1 MKRYLAVLL
10 LIWNFGC
17 DSDKFES
24 EVMMPK
30 LFEEGMVIQR
40 DQKIS
45 VWGKGI
51 PTKKVRVSIAGLL
64 GSTEVNADST
74 WSIKLPASKAG
85 GPYVLEVNNTQI
97 KDVYIGD
104 VWLAGGQSN
113 MEWALKSAV
122 IGADQEI
129 EEGGFPKIRF
139 FKVPKSYSAKPL
151 NELEGGEWEVATP
164 ENMPDF
170 SAVAWFFAKRNHLEK
185 NVPVGIIESNWGGT
199 PAEGWTELSV
209 LAGMN
214 ASYSKEALDILE
226 NQDTWQKE
234 VIANEERRNLRDQL
248 VPKPDSIKAI
258 QVAGIGYDDSQWRK
272 INLPQSNPLQH
283 IAWVRKVF
291 KASSSEG
298 ATLHLPRIEQ
308 MGFVYLNGKLLHYK
322 DWGTTT
328 PDLEIPASSLFEG
341 NNVLTI
347 RAVNTWNNQPSIGAP
362 GEMYILQ
369 GDKKISLEGIWNYSN
384 NKVEPHLPKVD
395 FLNWKPG
402 MMFNAMIYPLAN
414 YPIKGAIW
422 YQGESNAGRAEE
434 YHDLFAAMITNWRK
448 VWGLGDFP
456 FLFVQLAN
464 FMERKSPQPDSNWAF
479 LRDAQKETLDLPN
492 TGMAVIIDIGEEGDI
507 HPKNKKDVGERLWLQ
522 ARKVAYGEKL
532 VSSGPVLES
541 AALRDGTIVLNYS
554 EVGKGLQT
562 SDNSESVKGFIIS
575 DSRGDFTEVKAVIT
589 GNNEI
594 TIETEKA
601 NISEIRYAWADN
613 PEVNLINHLNLPAV
627 PFRYRFEE
635 E

>member
-30 LFEEGMVIQR
+30 LFEEGMVLQR
-40 DQKIS
+40 EQKIS
-45 VWGKGI
+45 VWGRGI

-85 GPYVLEVNNTQI
+85 GPYILEVNNTQI

-139 FKVPKSYSAKPL
+139 FKVPKSYSARPQ

-226 NQDTWQKE
+226 NQDTWQEE
-234 VIANEERRNLRDQL
+234 VFANEERRALRDQL
-248 VPKPDSIKAI
+248 VPKPDSLKALE
-258 QVAGIGYDDSQWRK
+258 VASVKYNDSQWK
-272 INLPQSNPLQH
+272 KVNLPQSNPLEH

-291 KASSSEG
+291 QANSTEA
-298 ATLHLPRIEQ
+298 ATLHLPRIDQ
-308 MGFVYLNGKLLHYK
+308 MGYVYLNGNLLHYK

-328 PDLEIPASSLFEG
+328 PDLEIPASSLLEG

-347 RAVNTWNNQPSIGAP
+347 RAVNTWNNQPSIGAT

-369 GDKKISLEGIWNYSN
+369 GDKKISLEGIWSYSN
-384 NKVEPHLPKVD
+384 NKVEPLLPKVD

-402 MMFNAMIYPLAN
+402 MMFNAMIYPLIN

-434 YHDLFAAMITNWRK
+434 YHELFAAMITNWRK

-464 FMERKSPQPDSNWAF
+464 FMERKSPQPDSNWAY

-492 TGMAVIIDIGEEGDI
+492 TGMAVIIDIGESGDI
-507 HPKNKKDVGERLWLQ
+507 HPKNKKEVGERLWLQ
-522 ARKVAYGEKL
+522 ARKVAYKEKL

-541 AALRDGTIVLNYS
+541 ATLRDGTMVLNYS
-554 EVGKGLQT
+554 EVGEGLQT

-575 DSRGDFTEVKAVIT
+575 DSRGNFTEAKAVIT

-594 TIETEKA
+594 TIETERA